1 MADKTSN
8 SNGKSPR
15 KPGKP
20 IEIPLHA
27 SRSNAVTEDETYGAL
42 REDNRVVMRHS
53 IALNLDSF
61 IPATEAFNPRPV
73 RDYPALRPA
82 TPPFFSVVIPNFNGQ
97 RHLAGLFAA
106 LDKQTFADFEV
117 IFADDAS
124 SDGSVALVEDV
135 YPAARLLTNRR
146 NLGFVANTNAAADA
160 ALGRVIVLLN
170 NDTEPDPDWLA
181 ELAKTITQHPEA
193 AIVASKLLLF
203 DQRDRLHTTGDLL
216 GRDGIPRNR
225 GVWEEDRGQF
235 DDQTE
240 IFGGCGGAMAIRKD
254 VWQAL
259 GGFDEDLWMYLEDVD
274 LAFRAQLAGWKA
286 VFAPNARVYHKL
298 SSSGGDDLSSFYVG
312 RNTLWVLAKN
322 MPTALLLRHLPD
334 IVAAQ
339 LHIAIDALRNWRGT
353 AARARLRGQLA
364 GVLGLPGQLR
374 KRRTIQRQRMIE
386 DAELERR
393 LA

>member
-1 MADKTSN
+1 MADKNT
-8 SNGKSPR
+8 NGRTPR

-20 IEIPLHA
+20 VEIPPNT
-27 SRSNAVTEDETYGAL
+27 SRSNAVTTDETYGAL
-42 REDNRVVMRHS
+42 RDDNRVVMRHS

-61 IPATEAFNPRPV
+61 IPATEAFAPRPV

-82 TPPFFSVVIPNFNGQ
+82 TSPFFSVVIPNFNGQ

-106 LDKQTFADFEV
+106 LDKQTFTDFEV
-117 IFADDAS
+117 LFADDAS
-124 SDGSVALVEDV
+124 SDGSVDFVEANFPTTRV
-135 YPAARLLTNRR
+135 LTNRH
-146 NLGFVANTNAAADA
+146 NLGFVANINAACDA

-170 NDTEPDPDWLA
+170 NDTEPESDWLA
-181 ELAKTITQHPEA
+181 ELAQVICQHPDA
-193 AIVASKLLLF
+193 AIVASKLLLY
-203 DQRDRLHTTGDLL
+203 DQRTKIHTTGDLL

-235 DDQTE
+235 DSQTE
-240 IFGGCGGAMAIRKD
+240 IFGGCGGAMAVRKD

-259 GGFDEDLWMYLEDVD
+259 GGFDDDFWMYLEDVD
-274 LAFRAQLAGWKA
+274 FAFRAQLAGWKA
-286 VFAPNARVYHKL
+286 VFAPTARVYHKL

-312 RNTLWVLAKN
+312 RNTLWTIAKN
-322 MPTALLLRHLPD
+322 MPTSLLLRHLPA
-334 IVAAQ
+334 IVKAQ
-339 LHIAIDALRNWRGT
+339 AEIAIDALRHGQGS

-364 GVLGLPGQLR
+364 GLAGLPAQLR
-374 KRRTIQRQRMIE
+374 KRRTIQRQRMLE

>member
-1 MADKTSN
+1 MTEKTP
-8 SNGKSPR
+8 NGKSPR

-27 SRSNAVTEDETYGAL
+27 SRANAVTEDATYGGL

-61 IPATEAFNPRPV
+61 TPSTEQFTPRPV
-73 RDYPALRPA
+73 REYPALRPA
-82 TPPFFSVVIPNFNGQ
+82 TPPFFSVIIPNFNGQ
-97 RHLAGLFAA
+97 RHLPGLLAA
-106 LDKQTFADFEV
+106 LQQQTFADFEL

-124 SDGSVALVEDV
+124 SDDSVAVVEKA
-135 YPAARLLTNRR
+135 YPQARILTNRH
-146 NLGFVANTNAAADA
+146 NLGFVANANAACDA

-170 NDTEPDPDWLA
+170 NDTEPEPTWLA
-181 ELAKTITQHPEA
+181 ELARTICQRPEA

-203 DQRDRLHTTGDLL
+203 DQRSRLHTTGDLL
-216 GRDGIPRNR
+216 GADGIPRNR

-235 DDQTE
+235 DTQTE
-240 IFGGCGGAMAIRKD
+240 IFGGCGGAMAIRRD

-259 GGFDEDLWMYLEDVD
+259 GGFDESFWMYLEDVD
-274 LAFRAQLAGWKA
+274 FAFRAQLAGWKA
-286 VFAPNARVYHKL
+286 VYAPTARVYHKL

-312 RNTLWVLAKN
+312 RNTIWLIAKN
-322 MPTALLLRHLPD
+322 MPAGLLLRHLPE

-339 LHIAIDALRNWRGT
+339 ARIALDALQNWRGT
-353 AARARLRGQLA
+353 AARARLRGQIA
-364 GVLGLPGQLR
+364 GLLGLPAQLR
-374 KRRTIQRQRMIE
+374 KRQAIQQRRVLE

-393 LA
+393 VV

>member
-1 MADKTSN
+1 MTEKL

-15 KPGKP
+15 KPGNKP
-20 IEIPLHA
+20 VEIPLNA
-27 SRSNAVTEDETYGAL
+27 SRSNAVTEDTVYGAL

-73 RDYPALRPA
+73 RDYPALRAA

-124 SDGSVALVEDV
+124 SDGSVAFVEDA
-135 YPAARLLTNRR
+135 YPAARLLTNRH
-146 NLGFVANTNAAADA
+146 NLGFVANANAACDA

-170 NDTEPDPDWLA
+170 NDTEPDADWLA
-181 ELAKTITQHPEA
+181 ELVKTITQHPEA

-203 DQRDRLHTTGDLL
+203 DQRTKLHTTGDLL

-235 DDQTE
+235 DSQTE

-259 GGFDEDLWMYLEDVD
+259 GGFDEDFWMYLEDVD
-274 LAFRAQLAGWKA
+274 FAFRAQLAGWKA
-286 VFAPNARVYHKL
+286 VYAPTARVYHKL

-312 RNTLWVLAKN
+312 RNTLWMLAKN
-322 MPTALLLRHLPD
+322 MPTGLLLRHLPE
-334 IVAAQ
+334 IVTAQ
-339 LHIAIDALRNWRGT
+339 LSIAIDALRNWRGT

-364 GVLGLPGQLR
+364 GLAGLPAQLR
-374 KRRTIQRQRMIE
+374 KRRTIQRQRMVE

-393 LA
+393 LV